1 MRGDDILTFVLVEVM
16 KQHPSYT
23 EVQARALLPQLHQ
36 MFGGSR
42 YYIPKEPPALKEEAR
57 EAVRRDMASDMPP
70 GEVQSRHGVSRS
82 AYYRLVKQRNGG

>member
-23 EVQARALLPQLHQ
+23 EAQARALLPQLHQ

-57 EAVRRDMASDMPP
+57 EAVRRDMAAEMPP
-70 GEVQSRHGVSRS
+70 GEVQSRHGVSRA
-82 AYYRLVKQRNGG
+82 AYYRLVKKLDGA